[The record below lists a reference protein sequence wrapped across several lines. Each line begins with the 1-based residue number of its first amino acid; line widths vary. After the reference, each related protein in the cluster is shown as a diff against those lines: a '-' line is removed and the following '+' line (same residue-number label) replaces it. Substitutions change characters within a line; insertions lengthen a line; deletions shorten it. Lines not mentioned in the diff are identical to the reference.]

1 MAAITPQ
8 HGNNIF
14 ISLESTGE
22 VIAGTRSNE
31 IQTGCETIEICD
43 PSQGNWRKYLA
54 GRKDWSV
61 TVGFLVS
68 ASSTL
73 SELLNVGTTY
83 TVRIMKG
90 TAVALSGSA
99 ICTQTKITA
108 QNNQLVQGSFTFK
121 GSGALS

>member
-14 ISLESTGE
+14 ISLESTGA

-43 PSQGNWRKYLA
+43 PTQGDWRKYLA
-54 GRKDWSV
+54 GRKEWSV
-61 TVGFLVS
+61 TVGFLVP
-68 ASSTL
+68 ASSTM

-83 TVRIMKG
+83 TVRIMNG
-90 TAVALSGSA
+90 TTVALSGSA